1 MRKVG
6 GDQSHCGHR
15 PLFLRPHLSRP
26 ELSRQQHVA
35 ALGWHNTAII
45 RLTLINPAISFVG
58 YWVIMVPDQEWMYR
72 IRGKLD
78 KWTKTKT
85 EKEKFN
91 VSQSINVNV
100 KRGVVIGCVFATS
113 PMLGN
118 QKYSTIHCA
127 AHSKD
132 STIPMNAEFPRSSEQ
147 RSTCVSQCLQLQHRN
162 IGK

>member
-15 PLFLRPHLSRP
+15 PLFLWPHLSRP

-100 KRGVVIGCVFATS
+100 KRGVVTGCVF
-113 PMLGN
+113 
-118 QKYSTIHCA
+118 
-127 AHSKD
+127 
-132 STIPMNAEFPRSSEQ
+132 
-147 RSTCVSQCLQLQHRN
+147 LQLLQCWEIGNTELFTVLPIPQIPQFPWMLSSPAPAEHVCPPSRPSVRN